1 MIRKSLDEDKLA
13 CGVFI
18 DLQKAFDTVNHGILL
33 SKLNHYAVRVAFY
46 QWFKGY
52 LTGRQQ
58 YTTITH
64 LKSDLCGINYGVPQG
79 SVLGPVFF

>member
-18 DLQKAFDTVNHGILL
+18 DLQKTFDTVNHGILP

>member
-18 DLQKAFDTVNHGILL
+18 DLQKAFDTVNHGILP

-52 LTGRQQ
+52 LPGRQQ